1 MYTDV
6 HHLAVAV
13 NNLKEAVEDYE
24 KLGFKA
30 ERVGRETSGGS
41 RQALL
46 YFGDSGSYIELLE
59 PMSPDIPL
67 ARTIQ
72 RRGEGIHLVALEV
85 DDVKKAVAEMKAR
98 GVQLIVDNNA
108 GTLVHPKS
116 THGVLYRLVERK

>member
-6 HHLAVAV
+6 HHLVVAV

-30 ERVGRETSGGS
+30 EHVGRETAFGN

-46 YFGDSGSYIELLE
+46 YFGDGGGYIELVE
-59 PMSPDIPL
+59 PMSTDIPT

-72 RRGEGIHLVALEV
+72 RRGEGIHMVGLEV

-98 GVQLIVDNNA
+98 GVQLIEGA
-108 GTLVHPKS
+108 GGPYIHPKN
-116 THGVLYRLVERK
+116 THGILCQLVERK

>member
-6 HHLAVAV
+6 HHLVIVVNSLRQAVV
-13 NNLKEAVEDYE
+13 DYE

-30 ERVGRETSGGS
+30 EHVGRETAFGN

-46 YFGDSGSYIELLE
+46 YVGDGGGYIELVE
-59 PMSPDIPL
+59 PMSADIPT
-67 ARTIQ
+67 ARTLA

-98 GVQLIVDNNA
+98 GVQLIE
-108 GTLVHPKS
+108 GEGGPFIHPKE
-116 THGVLYRLVERK
+116 THGILCQLVERK